1 MPVYQLSDDL
11 IFPPPHLASEE
22 GLLAIGGD
30 LSRKR
35 LLLAYSMG
43 IFPWYSEDEPI
54 LWWSPDPRLV
64 LYPDEIK
71 VARSLKK
78 VIRQGFFKVT
88 MDLAFEAVIK
98 ECARVRLDNNERT
111 WIVDDIV
118 RAYCKLHDAGFAHSV
133 EVWKDECLAGGLYGL
148 SLGRCFFGE
157 SMFTRT
163 TNASKV
169 ALVALVDYLEPLNFA
184 FIDCQVTTAHLTRFG
199 AREISRA
206 RYLNE
211 LAKALEVDTLRGK
224 WSFQTN
230 SFKNF

>member
-11 IFPPPHLASEE
+11 IFPPPYLASEE
-22 GLLAIGGD
+22 GLLAVGGD
-30 LSRKR
+30 LSRER

-64 LYPDEIK
+64 LYPAEIK

-78 VIRQGFFKVT
+78 VIKQGFFKVT
-88 MDLAFEAVIK
+88 MDLAFEAVIN
-98 ECARVRLDNNERT
+98 ECARVRLDNHERT
-111 WIVDDIV
+111 WIGEDMV
-118 RAYCKLHDAGFAHSV
+118 RAYCNLHDAGFAHSV
-133 EVWKDECLAGGLYGL
+133 EVWQDESLAGGLYGL

-157 SMFTRT
+157 SMFTRI

-184 FIDCQVTTAHLTRFG
+184 FIDCQVTTAHLTRLG
-199 AREISRA
+199 AREITRA
-206 RYLNE
+206 RYLKE
-211 LAKALEVDTLRGK
+211 LAQALAVPARRGK
-224 WSFQTN
+224 WTHPLTQP
-230 SFKNF
+230 